1 MKLQFLF
8 KRQKSVIELQK
19 SVTVLH
25 LQGFRLET
33 IFVVW

>member
-8 KRQKSVIELQK
+8 KVQKSVIELPK

-25 LQGFRLET
+25 LPGFRLET